1 METRFNRH
9 FFTIFVEMQVV
20 SSSRRLSNLL
30 KSSSIFLQFDR
41 FLLSNFPVNEDPRV
55 FYQWRTVSGIAL
67 QRCSPMAQD
76 CSIPMYLSMPN
87 ASFSSVAHA
96 AEGTAT
102 VTAKEIYDKMLESVE
117 VKRSMPPNAWMWSLI
132 ENCKTYEDIQ
142 LLFGILKRLRIFRLS
157 NLRIHDNYNSHLCQ
171 EVTKACVR
179 AGALQFGKKTLWIHN
194 VNGLTPSIASAH
206 HLLAYAED
214 HNDIKL
220 MAEVVTLIRR
230 NKLPLQPGTA
240 DIVFRM
246 CYNADDWE
254 LLSKYFKK
262 FSKAGVKFRRTS
274 FDTLMRF
281 ASKIGDVDCLWKFD
295 RMRSETTKQ
304 HTLGSAFSR
313 AKGLLLERKPEEAAA
328 IIHEIYQAFPNS
340 KSDFTT
346 EIQKMVNEWPG
357 QVSKHQKEAHREEFD
372 ADLKSYIST
381 MLSNLQNV
389 GVEVNVIV

>member
-1 METRFNRH
+1 
-9 FFTIFVEMQVV
+9 MQVV
-20 SSSRRLSNLL
+20 SSARRLSNVLQ
-30 KSSSIFLQFDR
+30 SSSIFLQFDR
-41 FLLSNFPVNEDPRV
+41 FLVSNFPVNEDRRA
-55 FYQWRTVSGIAL
+55 FYQWRTISGIA
-67 QRCSPMAQD
+67 QQCCSSMTQE

-87 ASFSSVAHA
+87 ASFSSEAYA

-102 VTAKEIYDKMLESVE
+102 ATAKEIHDKMLESVE

-171 EVTKACVR
+171 EITKACIR

-194 VNGLTPSIASAH
+194 VNGLTPSVASAH
-206 HLLAYAED
+206 HLLAYAEE
-214 HNDIKL
+214 HNDLKL

-240 DIVFRM
+240 DIVFRI

-274 FDTLMRF
+274 FETLMRF

-295 RMRSETTKQ
+295 RMRSETMEQ
-304 HTLGSAFSR
+304 HTLGTAFSR

-328 IIHEIYQAFPNS
+328 LLHEIYQTFSNS
-340 KSDFTT
+340 KSGFMT
-346 EIQKMVNEWPG
+346 EIQQMVNEWPA
-357 QVSKHQKEAHREEFD
+357 QVRKHQKEAHQEEFD

-389 GVEVNVIV
+389 GVEVNVNI